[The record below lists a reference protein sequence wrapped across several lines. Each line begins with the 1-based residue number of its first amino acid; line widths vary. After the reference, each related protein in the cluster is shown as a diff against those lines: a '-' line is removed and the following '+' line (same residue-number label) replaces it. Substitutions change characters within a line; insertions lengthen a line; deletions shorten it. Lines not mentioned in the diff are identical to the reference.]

1 MKQIKIIDDL
11 SVSKLIFGT
20 DRLMNIWSRK
30 ERERLLALAMDHG
43 VTHFDTAPLYGFGQS
58 ERSLRL
64 VLRAYPNATVTSK
77 VGLYPPGA
85 RSQSFAQ
92 VMIRKG
98 LGRIFPPLKRPFVNY
113 SPEMARLSVETTLR
127 NLDRDRLDLL
137 LIHDPDVSHLN
148 CDAWYELFLDLKRKG
163 MIRNFGIDGAV
174 PRIAK
179 FVEKFPDLCPVPQC
193 RDDLRYS
200 KHAFCQKLNCT
211 PKITYGYMADSLV
224 SRVALEP
231 IEAFSKGITR
241 FESGSVIGSS
251 NSSTH
256 LLELCRVVNEAKLS

>member
-1 MKQIKIIDDL
+1 MQQIKIIEDL

-30 ERERLLALAMDHG
+30 ERMRLMALAMDQG

-58 ERSLRL
+58 ERSLRQ
-64 VLRAYPNATVTSK
+64 VLRAYPHATVTSK

-85 RSQSFAQ
+85 RSQSFGQ
-92 VMIRKG
+92 VVIRKG
-98 LGRIFPPLKRPFVNY
+98 LGRVFPTLKRPFVNY
-113 SPEMARLSVETTLR
+113 CPEIARSSVETTLR
-127 NLDRDRLDLL
+127 NLGRDRLDLL
-137 LIHDPDVSHLN
+137 LIHDPDVSDLN
-148 CDAWYELFLDLKRKG
+148 CDAWYQLFLDLKQKG

-200 KHAFCQKLNCT
+200 KQAFCQKLKCT

-224 SRVALEP
+224 SRVTLKP

-241 FESGSVIGSS
+241 FEGSSVIGGTNSS
-251 NSSTH
+251 NH
-256 LLELCRVVNEAKLS
+256 LLELCRVVNEARLN